1 MKIRVLTISRTFGA
15 GGSEIAALV
24 ADQLGWAILDNA
36 FVERVAARL
45 HATPAQVEAV
55 EERSPSLAE
64 RLATV
69 LTLGAQEPFL
79 APVSLDLPLA
89 EDRLLDVTRA
99 VIDEAVA
106 RGPVVLVGRGA
117 QSYLAHR
124 DGTLHILCTAEP
136 EDAAARVAAREKI
149 SLTDAAHRV
158 DDVNG
163 QRLSYVRRNWGR
175 HWLSPDLYQLCVN
188 TSWKGIEGTAAVIA
202 RLVAES

>member
-1 MKIRVLTISRTFGA
+1 MKIRILTISRTFGA

-24 ADQLGWAILDNA
+24 ADQLGWALLDNV
-36 FVERVAARL
+36 FVERVAARM

-69 LTLGAQEPFL
+69 LTLGAQEPYL
-79 APVSLDLPLA
+79 APVNIDLPLA
-89 EDRLLDVTRA
+89 EDRLLDVTRG
-99 VIDEAVA
+99 VIDDAVA

-124 DGTLHILCTAEP
+124 DGTLHILCTAER
-136 EDAAARVAAREKI
+136 EDAIARVSAREKI
-149 SLTDAAHRV
+149 TLAVAADRV
-158 DDVNG
+158 DDVNA
-163 QRLSYVRRNWGR
+163 QRVAYVRRNWGR
-175 HWLSPDLYQLCVN
+175 DWLSPDLYQLCVN
-188 TSWKGIEGTAAVIA
+188 TSWKGVAGTASIIA